1 MTSIIPDWQWSYD
14 GWIILVTS
22 LVAMICAIPGS
33 FLLVRRQAMLGD
45 AISHSVLPG
54 IAIGFLISGDR
65 GGGWMLIGAIIAGLT
80 TAVLTQFLK
89 GIAGVDRGAALGV
102 VFSTLFALGLL
113 LIVQIADSVD
123 LDPACVLY
131 GQVELVPLDLVEFAG
146 IEVPRVVPS
155 LLAVL
160 VAMSVVIGAIW
171 KELLV
176 VSFDVATAEAQ
187 GVPAT
192 TVNQILMALTAAAC
206 VVAFE
211 AVGSILVVSLLIT
224 PAAIARLITSR
235 FQRLMVIA
243 ALIGVAASILGHLEA
258 IAGPSILFGHHAS
271 VSTAGMTAV
280 TLVAMLFLATLFRR
294 LRPYR
299 LAKSGQTKVIRRFWL
314 RTVRQFQ

>member
-45 AISHSVLPG
+45 AISHAVLPG

-155 LLAVL
+155 LIAVL
-160 VAMSVVIGAIW
+160 VAMSVAVGAIW

-176 VSFDVATAEAQ
+176 ASFDVATAESQ

-192 TVNQILMALTAAAC
+192 TVNQILMTLTAAAC

-224 PAAIARLITSR
+224 PAAVARLITSR

-243 ALIGVAASILGHLEA
+243 ALIGVVASILGHVA
-258 IAGPSILFGHHAS
+258 AVVGPSMLFGHDAA
-271 VSTAGMTAV
+271 VSTAGMTSVMAFGI
-280 TLVAMLFLATLFRR
+280 LFLAMLITRFGSSRPTERGR
-294 LRPYR
+294 L
-299 LAKSGQTKVIRRFWL
+299 
-314 RTVRQFQ
+314 